1 MSFNVK
7 ITPEFDKSLKQ
18 IAKKH
23 KSVKNDILNLINE
36 LEEHPTMG
44 TSLGNNLY
52 KVRLALSGTSKG
64 KSGGARVIT
73 YVKIS
78 RETVVL
84 AQIYLK
90 SEFDTVDESGI
101 LKRLSDDGIV

>member
-1 MSFNVK
+1 MSFKVK
-7 ITPEFDKSLKQ
+7 STPEFDKALKQ

-23 KSVKNDILNLINE
+23 KAIKNDILNLIHS
-36 LEEHPTMG
+36 LEETPMMG
-44 TSLGNNLY
+44 TLLGNNLY
-52 KVRLALSGTSKG
+52 KIRLSITGTGKG

-78 RETVVL
+78 HETVVL

-90 SEFDTVDESGI
+90 AEYDTVDEGGI
-101 LKRLSDDGIV
+101 LKQLAADGIL